1 MRVPFVLAI
10 SEHESS
16 RHGAALT
23 SDMRK
28 WFAGSAFLFRK
39 LETTVNITTSWFH
52 LADTFGRSRLQLE
65 MTFTNKRAVTVWR
78 ANAKSEDK
86 PSISQTL
93 DHRSL

>member
-1 MRVPFVLAI
+1 MKPSPVSSASNLGLASVIAFEGTVLYGMRVPFVLAI

-39 LETTVNITTSWFH
+39 LETTVNITTSWSY
-52 LADTFGRSRLQLE
+52 LADTFRRSRLQLE
-65 MTFTNKRAVTVWR
+65 MAFTTK
-78 ANAKSEDK
+78 
-86 PSISQTL
+86 
-93 DHRSL
+93 